1 LYRKDKKLGDLKR
14 WLVYSLMSIRFISLF
29 FVLLLLLSPVF
40 KYLRVIFEE
49 PIIIIARDNS
59 ESLKKYQQIGNNDE
73 LLKNLPEFLEDE
85 FLIKDYVFGDK
96 LTENKLLDYSEQETD
111 FDPIFKEIDEKFT
124 NYNIGALIIASD
136 GIYNKGNN
144 PVYSVKNLNFPIYT
158 ISLGDT
164 TKRNDLII
172 KNVYSN
178 KISFAGDLFPV
189 EILINAYGFKGKQTN
204 LKIFNQGKE
213 LKSIPIDIDKFDFSK
228 LVKFDLLAEKGGLQT
243 YTIRLEPKEGEFNL
257 ANNSQ
262 ELVIDIV
269 DNKKKILLLSQSV
282 HPDIGA
288 IQKSLESNK
297 SIVVESFTI
306 DDFNKPVTDYQLI
319 VLHQL
324 PSNQFNIQKILNEIY
339 KNNLPVLFI
348 LGQNTNIQVFNTLK
362 SGIEI
367 RQNKNLYE
375 QALPVF
381 NQSFKLF
388 ETDDELINL
397 IKECPPLN
405 VAFGDFVISDN
416 IYIMYYQKIKGIATN
431 YPLIA
436 FSQSANNEQL
446 KFGIIFGEGIWNW
459 RMKDYLLNDNHTQF
473 DILINKIVNYL
484 AVDIKK
490 DRFMVFNNRLFKE
503 NEDVTFRAE
512 LYNQSF
518 ELVNSSEIKMVIIND
533 NKKEFQ
539 YIFSKSD
546 KSYHL
551 NAGRLTVGN
560 YKYKATT
567 QFDNKNYQKSGEFKV
582 VPLNV
587 EHIDLS
593 ANHNILNQLSSQSGA
608 KMFSLKDLNLLKE
621 ELMKNDNIK
630 KISHSVTD
638 LVNLVEIRWLLFII
652 SLLLGVEWFIRK
664 YFGAY

>member
-1 LYRKDKKLGDLKR
+1 
-14 WLVYSLMSIRFISLF
+14 MSIRFVSIFFILF
-29 FVLLLLLSPVF
+29 LLLSPVF
-40 KYLRVIFEE
+40 RYLRIIFEE

-59 ESLKKYQQIGNNDE
+59 ESLKKFQQIGNNDE
-73 LLKNLPEFLEDE
+73 LLKKLPEFLGDE
-85 FLIKDYVFGDK
+85 FVIKDFLFGDK
-96 LTENKLLDYSEQETD
+96 LSENKQLDYSEQETD
-111 FDPIFKEIDEKFT
+111 FDPIFQEIDEKFT

-144 PVYSVKNLNFPIYT
+144 PVYSAKNISFPVYT
-158 ISLGDT
+158 IALGDT
-164 TKRNDLII
+164 TRRNDLIV

-178 KISFAGDLFPV
+178 KISFSGDLFPV
-189 EILINAYGFKGKQTN
+189 EILIDAYGFKGQQTN

-228 LVKFDLLAEKGGLQT
+228 LVKVDLLAEKGGLQT
-243 YTIRLEPKEGEFNL
+243 YVIKLEPREGEYNL

-269 DNKKKILLLSQSV
+269 NNKKKILLLSQSV

-306 DDFNKPVTDYQLI
+306 DEFTKPVTDYQLI

-324 PSNQFNIQKILNEIY
+324 PSYQFNIQKILSEIY
-339 KNNLPVLFI
+339 KNKLPVLFI
-348 LGQNTNIQVFNTLK
+348 FGQNTNFQVFNSLNN
-362 SGIEI
+362 GIEI
-367 RQNKNLYE
+367 KQNKNLFE
-375 QALPVF
+375 QSLPVF

-388 ETDDELINL
+388 ETDEQFINYV
-397 IKECPPLN
+397 KECPPLS
-405 VAFGDFVISDN
+405 VAFGDYVISDN
-416 IYIMYYQKIKGIATN
+416 IYVMYYQKIKGITTK

-436 FSQSANNEQL
+436 FSQDSNNEQI
-446 KFGIIFGEGIWNW
+446 KFGIIFGEGIWTW
-459 RMKDYLLNDNHTQF
+459 RMKDYLLNDNHENF
-473 DILINKIVNYL
+473 DKFINKVVNYL

-503 NEDVTFRAE
+503 NEEVSFHAE

-518 ELVNSSEIKMVIIND
+518 ELVNSSEIKMIISND
-533 NKKEFQ
+533 NKKEYQ
-539 YIFSKSD
+539 YIFSKSG
-546 KSYHL
+546 KSYNL
-551 NAGRLTVGN
+551 NAGRLPVGN
-560 YKYKATT
+560 YKYTATT

-587 EHIDLS
+587 EHLDLS
-593 ANHNILNQLSSQSGA
+593 ANHNILNQLSSQTGA

-621 ELMKNDNIK
+621 ELKNSENIK

-638 LVNLVEIRWLLFII
+638 LVNLIEIKWLLFII